1 MPIMERSV
9 AEIRTT
15 LSDLAQRLETLG
27 RYL

>member
-1 MPIMERSV
+1 MERSV
-9 AEIRTT
+9 ADIKST

>member
-1 MPIMERSV
+1 MERSV
-9 AEIRTT
+9 ADIRST